1 VAKNLLVRVGA
12 DLTEF
17 DREMARV
24 SGTLSRLESTTDRM
38 AAGFR
43 RLGEHIASVGSAL
56 TVALTAPLVGFATI
70 AVKAAADMDAL
81 RRGLIAVGGSAEEAD
96 RQLKRL
102 VETAKLPGLGLKEA
116 VQAAIQLQAVGFAFK
131 DAVRIIEAFGNAL
144 ATVGRGREDLNEV
157 IRQLGQLES
166 RGKVTADNLK
176 PILERVPQAAR
187 IIKEAFGTIDTE
199 VLQKMGIR
207 SREFIN
213 TLVSE
218 LEKLPKVTSGIKNE
232 LENMRDAIERALARA
247 GDALVPF
254 TEKLLNV
261 ATTAIDALRGMVEWF
276 LKLPQPVQE
285 WTIRLAALAAA
296 IGPVLF
302 AVGQLVEAIGALYKI
317 KVLIPPLLDLVSLG
331 FRNFAAAAS
340 AAMMATSPAGLT
352 GLTAALYALKEAVLL
367 TAAAWTGWQLGRW
380 IDENIV
386 SKVGALNKFI
396 EIVAAFP
403 AAVYQKII
411 GVSGDASRAM
421 RDLESATKAL
431 EDRLRAH
438 GIVVERGN
446 MTTEQYAAALRRAA
460 EQAGLFKS
468 AQQQVEQATRRKIQA
483 TVDDQ
488 QETRRLVEAQREAER
503 QARELTEALVALGVR
518 TREEV
523 RLEELRKQ
531 VDLLHL
537 AFAQGKISAYEL
549 SVAWDNYI
557 KTLERVRDPLA
568 FMLDEVPKLN
578 ATIKEQG
585 VLFSHLDAV
594 MRQAAVGSVQWW
606 AQLHAELGEIS
617 DAVEKLARSSG
628 DHWKTLEAAM
638 GRTPKL
644 IGVATE
650 EVKKHNDAWTKAGK
664 QVSTVLTD
672 MSRGIADVILKG
684 KSLGDV
690 MTQTFMQ
697 IARAALRY
705 VIEEALGGIARA
717 IANLIKGEVA
727 SLGQAF
733 SGLFKQIEDIGRAIA
748 RAFGGGGAAAK
759 TPSRG
764 AAGGGG
770 GAGAPAVAGG
780 GLAGWLDFATNLISS
795 ILGYFQGRRI
805 EQDVARIEVTTRGI
819 LSQLQSLQDSANQWW
834 PWMRNLADPAW
845 EAVNL
850 LTGIHD
856 LLRQMLEGLA
866 GAAANAARSIAPT
879 SGGRAL
885 APATAPVNVNVSV
898 RADARAIADDVATT
912 IARSLKSAGYV
923 LE

>member
-1 VAKNLLVRVGA
+1 VAKNLLVKVGA

-38 AAGFR
+38 SAGFR
-43 RLGEHIASVGSAL
+43 RLGEHIASVGSTL
-56 TVALTAPLVGFATI
+56 TVALTAPLVGFGTI

-102 VETAKLPGLGLKEA
+102 VETAKLPGLGFKEA

-131 DAVRIIEAFGNAL
+131 DAVRVIEAFGNAL

-199 VLQKMGIR
+199 ALQKMGIT
-207 SREFIN
+207 SRQFIE
-213 TLVSE
+213 TLVTE
-218 LEKLPKVTSGIKNE
+218 LERLPKVTGGIKNE

-247 GDALVPF
+247 GDALMPF

-276 LKLPQPVQE
+276 LTLPQWMQE
-285 WTIRLAALAAA
+285 WAIRLAVVAAA

-302 AVGQLVEAIGALYKI
+302 GIGQLVEAFGALYKI
-317 KVLIPPLLDLVSLG
+317 KVLIHPLFDLVVLG
-331 FRNFAAAAS
+331 FKNLGAAL
-340 AAMMATSPAGLT
+340 MATSPAQVHGL
-352 GLTAALYALKEAVLL
+352 AASFYALKQAVLL
-367 TAAAWTGWQLGRW
+367 TTAAWSGWQLGRW

-386 SKVGALNKFI
+386 SKIGALNKF
-396 EIVAAFP
+396 VDAFAAFP
-403 AAVYQKII
+403 AAVYQKIM

-431 EDRLRAH
+431 EERLRAH

-460 EQAGLFKS
+460 EQAGLFKG
-468 AQQQVEQATRRKIQA
+468 AQQEVERATQRKIAA
-483 TVDDQ
+483 TVDDE
-488 QETRRLVEAQREAER
+488 QETRRLIEAQREAER

-523 RLEELRKQ
+523 QLDELRKQ

-578 ATIKEQG
+578 ATIKEEAE
-585 VLFSHLDAV
+585 LFWQLDAA
-594 MRQAAVGSVQWW
+594 MRQASAGSIQWW
-606 AQLHAELGEIS
+606 AELDAELEQIANS
-617 DAVEKLARSSG
+617 VLNLTASG
-628 DHWKTLEAAM
+628 DQYWKTLEAGM
-638 GRTPKL
+638 YRTRVA

-650 EVKKHNDAWTKAGK
+650 EVKKHDDAWTKAGK
-664 QVSTVLTD
+664 QVSTILTD

-717 IANLIKGEVA
+717 IANLIKGELA

-748 RAFGGGGAAAK
+748 RVFGGGGASAK
-759 TPSRG
+759 APAG
-764 AAGGGG
+764 APAGGGG
-770 GAGAPAVAGG
+770 GAGATAGAGG
-780 GLAGWLDFATNLISS
+780 GLAGWLDFATNLVSS

-819 LSQLQSLQDSANQWW
+819 LNQLQALQDSANQWL

-856 LLRQMLEGLA
+856 LLRQMLEALA
-866 GAAANAARSIAPT
+866 GAVTNAARSIAPT
-879 SGGRAL
+879 SAGRTS
-885 APATAPVNVNVSV
+885 PSTVPVNVNVSV
-898 RADARAIADDVATT
+898 RADARTIADDVATT

-923 LE
+923 LV

>member
-1 VAKNLLVRVGA
+1 MAKNLLVKVGA

-43 RLGEHIASVGSAL
+43 RLGEHIASVGSTL
-56 TVALTAPLVGFATI
+56 TVALTAPLAGFGTI

-81 RRGLIAVGGSAEEAD
+81 RRGLIAVAGSAEEAD

-102 VETAKLPGLGLKEA
+102 VETAKLPGLGFKEV
-116 VQAAIQLQAVGFAFK
+116 VQTAIQLQAVGFAFR
-131 DAVRIIEAFGNAL
+131 DAVRIIEALGNAL
-144 ATVGRGREDLNEV
+144 AMVGRGREDLNEV

-199 VLQKMGIR
+199 ALQKMGIT

-218 LEKLPKVTSGIKNE
+218 LEKLPRVTGGIKNE

-302 AVGQLVEAIGALYKI
+302 AIGQLVEAIGALYKV
-317 KVLIPPLLDLVSLG
+317 KVLIPPLLDLIAGG

-340 AAMMATSPAGLT
+340 AALMATSPAGLN
-352 GLTAALYALKEAVLL
+352 GLAAALYALKEAVLL

-386 SKVGALNKFI
+386 SKIGALNKFL

-403 AAVYQKII
+403 AAVYQRIT

-431 EDRLRAH
+431 EERLRAH

-460 EQAGLFKS
+460 EQAGLFKG
-468 AQQQVEQATRRKIQA
+468 AQQEVEQVTRRKIAA
-483 TVDDQ
+483 TVDDK
-488 QETRRLVEAQREAER
+488 EVTRQIIEAQREAER

-523 RLEELRKQ
+523 QLDELRKQ
-531 VDLLHL
+531 VDALHL

-549 SVAWDNYI
+549 SVAWDNYV

-578 ATIKEQG
+578 SGIKEEAE
-585 VLFSHLDAV
+585 LFWQLDAV
-594 MRQAAVGSVQWW
+594 IRRASAGSLQWW
-606 AQLHAELGEIS
+606 AELDAEMEQIANSVLNLT
-617 DAVEKLARSSG
+617 ASG
-628 DHWKTLEAAM
+628 DQYWKTLEAGM
-638 GRTPKL
+638 YRTRAA

-664 QVSTVLTD
+664 QVSTILTD

-684 KSLGDV
+684 KSLGEV
-690 MTQTFMQ
+690 MTQTFME

-717 IANLIKGEVA
+717 IGNLIKGEVA
-727 SLGQAF
+727 NLGQAF
-733 SGLFKQIEDIGRAIA
+733 SGLFKQIEDIGRAMA
-748 RAFGGGGAAAK
+748 RVFGGGGAAAK
-759 TPSRG
+759 APSGG
-764 AAGGGG
+764 AQGGGG
-770 GAGAPAVAGG
+770 GAGAPAGAGG
-780 GLAGWLDFATNLISS
+780 GLAGWLDFATNLVSS
-795 ILGYFQGRRI
+795 VLGYFQGRRI

-819 LSQLQSLQDSANQWW
+819 LSQLQALQDSANQWW
-834 PWMRNLADPAW
+834 PWLRNLADPAW
-845 EAVNL
+845 ETVNL

-856 LLRQMLEGLA
+856 LLRQMLEAIA
-866 GAAANAARSIAPT
+866 GAAANAARSIAPA
-879 SGGRAL
+879 SGGRTL
-885 APATAPVNVNVSV
+885 SPATVPVSVNVSV
-898 RADARAIADDVATT
+898 RTDARAIADDVATT

-923 LE
+923 LV